1 MQSRKQRGIFAL
13 AATALSFGLTSVAL
27 AQGDMDKKMDMSRY
41 GGPVYT
47 AAPALGVTASL
58 VAAGGGPENFSA
70 AKALT
75 AMLGAKTVNA
85 EVDKLTKQYGEDKVK
100 SFLEVHDFAV
110 ADALK
115 IATEAGVKLPPPTYM
130 AGPKL
135 ARVIL
140 KAGLAKDGT
149 FYTEYFLDKAVT
161 HKIHMKVMDDIDAKY
176 GADADSNYHAIS
188 NQAWY
193 DIGHAL
199 GNKKVKL
206 SVLH

>member
-1 MQSRKQRGIFAL
+1 MQTRMLRGLFAL
-13 AATALSFGLTSVAL
+13 ATVALSVGITTAAV
-27 AQGDMDKKMDMSRY
+27 AQGDASKKMDMSRY

-47 AAPALGVTASL
+47 GTPALGVTAAL

-85 EVDKLTKQYGEDKVK
+85 EVDKLTKQYGEEKVK

-110 ADALK
+110 MDALK
-115 IATEAGVKLPPPTYM
+115 IATDAGVKLPAPAYT

-135 ARVIL
+135 AKVIL
-140 KAGLAKDGT
+140 NAGLAKDKT

-161 HKIHMKVMDDIDAKY
+161 HTIHMKVMDDIDAKY